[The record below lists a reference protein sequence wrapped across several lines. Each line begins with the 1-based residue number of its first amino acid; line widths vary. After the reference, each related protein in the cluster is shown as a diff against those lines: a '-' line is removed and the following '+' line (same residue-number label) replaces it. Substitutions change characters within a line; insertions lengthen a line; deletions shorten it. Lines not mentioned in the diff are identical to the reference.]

1 MTQNTNLNVSPY
13 FDDFDDS
20 KNYNKVL
27 FKPGFPIQAREL
39 TTLQSILHNQIE
51 KFGQYFFKEGSVVIP
66 GGVSYD
72 TNYTSVRVE
81 SSFLNVPVNLYT
93 SVLATN
99 NIKIKG
105 ETSGVIATVVNKLTE
120 VESTDKFDTLY
131 VKYTSSGTDNS
142 TREFLDGE
150 NLITLSDIDYGN
162 TKIETNATFAKCIDA
177 GATKT
182 GSSASISEGIYFIRG
197 YFVKVPKETLILDQ
211 YTNSPSYKVGFSV
224 SENIITAT
232 SVNKDLYDNAQGFSN
247 EAAPGADRFA
257 IELKLAKKLLT
268 DADDKNFIELLR
280 IQNGE
285 VFKFDRGEDPQF
297 AFVEDALAKRTF
309 DESGDYYVKPFS
321 IDVRESLNDRLGNR
335 GLFFENELTQNGNT
349 PSDEFFCLN
358 ISPGR
363 AYVKGYRIDNPYT
376 TALDVPKT
384 RTIKTKENAT
394 LPIQIGNVVEI
405 NNTFGAPITGYGTTQ
420 STVNLLNKRLAD
432 TKYPESGTEVIG
444 KARLYDWNQNS
455 SGITTTY
462 ETRLFDITTFSKIS
476 LTLEATVQE
485 NDHVKGKYSGA
496 SGFVNFAP
504 GTESIAGI
512 GTTTTSLTLQDVKGS
527 FQVNE
532 PLILNG
538 KEVGRNVGVVTDYS
552 FDDIKAI
559 HRNSQGLGF
568 ISQVG
573 VNTFAADLSLTRK
586 RVFDIGQEFLIEAG
600 SGNYPSQT
608 STNCTAN
615 GIKDFRK
622 YIKVGDLISYQG
634 TQSNVYKDTNV
645 NQVTAIGVGGTNFSM
660 VGIAT
665 VAGVLD
671 GAVYNTSP
679 RGVEVLVPTLRQASN
694 PGYRVDF
701 PEDYISSVNLL
712 DSSYIVKKQFTTTS
726 SATGTI
732 VLTASDIGDD
742 DLYFE
747 PFTEDN
753 YILTKVTGEKV
764 DLYSSQV
771 TIAAGNKQITI
782 TGIVDGGVVANRSHT
797 LTATLKRTKLAS
809 KEKSIT
815 RCRSLIVNKSSETGA
830 GIGTTTFN
838 DGLTYDRTYG
848 LRVQDDEISL
858 NYPEIHRVLGVF
870 ESNDNN
876 PAKLPS
882 ITVNNAS
889 DVFNSNNVVIG
900 EQFIGNNSGAL
911 ARVAVVSSATKLE
924 FVYENQNEF
933 EIGETITLKTSGI
946 VADINILQKG
956 DRNIAK
962 NYDLD
967 KGHRKEYVD
976 IGRIIRKKRI
986 DAPTRQLKIIF
997 DHYSNVEVAGTIETV
1012 SSYTG
1017 LDYRTE
1023 IPFVVDA
1030 RASDFMDLR
1039 PRVAPYSGSGSPFS
1053 FNNRDFTS
1061 SGNENLAT
1069 NQTVV
1074 ADYGFYLGRK
1084 DRLYL
1089 TTDGT
1094 FELKQG
1100 EPALHPKSPLPSDDG
1115 MEVARFTL
1123 KPYML
1128 KPNKSMTIEI
1138 IPHRRYTMKDIGSLE
1153 NRIKNL
1159 EEYTTLSLLETDTKN
1174 LTLKDENTGLDKFK
1188 SGFFVDNFRNHNS
1201 HDFTGESK
1209 FDIDIQRAECRPR
1222 STERNVTLVYE
1233 TEASILDP
1241 INTDYRWTNF
1251 SIESNIAKRGT
1262 GVTLA
1267 YTEEEFLNQPLATR
1281 VENLNPYMVSRY
1293 TGSIELTPSTDY
1305 WIDEF
1310 LSDTPEVIRMGDDIF
1325 QAFAMVLGVEDR
1337 ENGGMASAMWQTS
1350 DTVWGGTTTTTSTH
1364 TEDIALRFN
1373 EIDRGGFN
1381 SPGLTGDWNITWEQT
1396 GTRTTTTSTTTQ
1408 SGEDRDFNLELSA
1421 RVEETQLGNK
1431 VTGIENLFHCRSR
1444 NIEVLGTRLKPN
1456 TRYYVFMENQDVT
1469 KWCVPKLIPITMVNG
1484 SFSTGDIIQDV
1495 GVSAAV
1501 LGQASISFRAAQA
1514 NHKIGEWNNPVQTYA
1529 TEPYTQSTLSSS
1541 YSSTSNTINVDT
1553 FDLADFRAQSRRG
1566 FINNGMQLANA
1577 DGTAEATVAL
1587 RDGAIELISDEF
1599 GNLIFSLH
1607 IPEPSVATNPKFN
1620 TGLSSIKVTSS
1631 ANNELI
1637 LDPGEAFAEAQY
1649 LAAGQQVNSVQQT
1662 LSIRNPVVERIQTAS
1677 RPRSRVVGSSSGSV
1691 NNWTD
1696 SQIVDV
1702 EAINIVETGPW
1713 SDPLAQSFMVPGQYF
1728 QDGIFMTGGELFFK
1742 TKDDSAP
1749 VTVQIRELDN
1759 TGRPS
1764 DTVLPFSI
1772 TTINPE
1778 GVETSTNGS
1787 VGTGFTFTTP
1797 VYLRPQGTYAIVLIS
1812 PAMGWNT
1819 FITRMN
1825 EPDLLTGRLNDKQ
1838 PSLGSLF
1845 KSQNS
1850 QLWTESQQEDL
1861 KFKLNKAKFVTGTN
1875 SLVLT
1880 NNDLPLGHIR
1890 KDNPITAYSKR
1901 QTVSVASTTR
1911 IFEQGTTIEQTISNV
1926 TTNGS
1931 VFATGGP
1938 IDIVNGPGIAVT
1950 FSHQNTGIGITP
1962 TVGVEEYNNVT
1973 FTSLSGFGQ
1982 NAKATVRVAGGRVD
1996 RITMTA
2002 GGSGYAIGDVL
2013 VSGNVGFTGSAIRAV
2028 VGVVTTTDTII
2039 LDNVDSATQVAGSP
2053 GIQAG
2058 TGVTHYLG
2066 NGVKN
2071 SVAITPT
2078 AVTNDAIRDG
2088 LTMFV
2093 DHKNHGMHGNNNKL
2107 KIEDFASEF
2116 APVILQEKIDSDTTV
2131 IKVDN
2136 VGILT
2141 TFEGSP
2147 VGAANS
2153 GYIKI
2158 GKELISYEAT
2168 NASTNELTSIT
2179 RAIDNSLQSTHN
2191 ENADVSKYEFSGVS
2205 LRKINKTHTIDTKTK
2220 TFDSYYVK
2228 LSDNDKMFAFT
2239 KTGGGK
2245 QVKISQNIPF
2255 EAITPKINVITPTG
2269 TNVIARMKSTSGTS
2283 ISGSEVSFKDEGFE
2297 PVSLNSINV
2306 LDTPRIVASKT
2317 NEYEL
2322 LNDTKSLSIELQ
2334 LATANSD
2341 VSPMVDIDTANIV
2354 AHSNIIDSNVSD
2366 YTTDNR
2372 PRIVGQDP
2380 NSGIYETK
2388 RINLEFASNSL
2399 YVQFDG
2405 HREANAD
2412 FKVFYQLF
2420 RDDSQDSQQTY
2431 SLFNTNGSPDK
2442 QVNPNKKE
2450 NGFSEYKYTVNSTP
2464 QFTGFKIKVVM
2475 ISTNQAKP
2483 PRIKNFRAI
2492 ALRAY
2497 EVDTWIDYQ
2506 PPRT

>member
-13 FDDFDDS
+13 FDDFEDS

-66 GGVSYD
+66 GGVTYD
-72 TNYTSVRVE
+72 TNYTSVRIE
-81 SSFLNVPVNLYT
+81 SSYLNVNVNAYT
-93 SVLATN
+93 DVLATK
-99 NIKIKG
+99 NIRIKG

-120 VESTDKFDTLY
+120 VESIDKFDTLY

-150 NLITLSDIDYGN
+150 NLITLSDIDYSN
-162 TKIETNATFAKCIDA
+162 TKIEANATFAKCIDS

-182 GSSASISEGIYFIRG
+182 GSSSSIAEGIYFIRG
-197 YFVKVPKETLILDQ
+197 YFVKVPGETLILDQ

-224 SENIITAT
+224 TEKIITAT

-247 EAAPGADRFA
+247 EAAPGADRFS
-257 IELKLAKKLLT
+257 IEIKLGKKLLT
-268 DADDKNFIELLR
+268 DADDKNFIELIR
-280 IQNGE
+280 VQNGE
-285 VFKFDRGEDPQF
+285 IFKFEKGDDPQF
-297 AFVEDALAKRTF
+297 AYVEDALAKRTF
-309 DESGDYYVKPFS
+309 DESGNYYVKPFS

-349 PSDEFFCLN
+349 PSDDFFCLN

-384 RTIKTKENAT
+384 RTIQSKENAT

-405 NNTFGAPITGYGTTQ
+405 NNTFGSPITGYGTTQ

-444 KARLYDWNQNS
+444 KARVYDWNQNS
-455 SGITTTY
+455 SGISTTY
-462 ETRLFDITTFSKIS
+462 EVRLFDITTFSKVS
-476 LTLEATVQE
+476 LSLEATVQE

-532 PLILNG
+532 PIILNG
-538 KEVGRNVGVVTDYS
+538 KEVGRNVGVVTDYA

-559 HRNSQGLGF
+559 HRNSEGLGV
-568 ISQVG
+568 IGQVG
-573 VNTFAADLSLTRK
+573 VNTFAADLSLSRK
-586 RVFDIGQEFLIEAG
+586 QAFDPGIEFHVPAATGALHG
-600 SGNYPSQT
+600 SAVNV
-608 STNCTAN
+608 TAVN
-615 GIKDFRK
+615 VRDFRN
-622 YIKVGDLISYQG
+622 YIKVGDLISYGG
-634 TQSNVYKDTNV
+634 TNENVYQDVNV
-645 NQVTAIGVGGTNFSM
+645 NQVTAIGVGGTNFTM
-660 VGIAT
+660 AGIAT
-665 VAGVLD
+665 VAGVCN
-671 GAVYNTSP
+671 GAVKSITP
-679 RGVEVLVPTLRQASN
+679 TGLEVLVPTLRQASD
-694 PGYRVDF
+694 PGFRVDF

-712 DSSYIVKKQFTTTS
+712 DSSYIIKKQFTTTS

-782 TGIVDGGVVANRSHT
+782 TGIVDGGVVANRTHT

-815 RCRSLIVNKSSETGA
+815 RCRSLIVDKSSETGA

-848 LRVQDDEISL
+848 LRVQDEEISL
-858 NYPEIHRVLGVF
+858 NYPDIHRVLAVF
-870 ESNDNN
+870 ESNDNS
-876 PAKLPS
+876 AAQVPS

-889 DVFNSNNVVIG
+889 DVFNNNNVVIG
-900 EQFIGNNSGAL
+900 EQFIGNTSGAL
-911 ARVAVVSSATKLE
+911 ARVVTVPNATKLE
-924 FVYENQNEF
+924 FVYENQNQF

-976 IGRIIRKKRI
+976 IGRIIRKKST
-986 DAPTRQLKIIF
+986 DAPTRQLKIIL

-1039 PRVAPYSGSGSPFS
+1039 PRVASYSGSGSPFS
-1053 FNNRDFTS
+1053 FNNRDFTA

-1100 EPALHPKSPLPSDDG
+1100 EPSLYPKEPLPSDDG

-1128 KPNKSMTIEI
+1128 KPNKSMITEI

-1153 NRIKNL
+1153 SRIKNL

-1174 LTLKDENTGLDKFK
+1174 LILKDENTGLDKFK
-1188 SGFFVDNFRNHNS
+1188 SGFYVDNFRNHNS

-1222 STERNVTLVYE
+1222 STERNVTLIYE
-1233 TEASILDP
+1233 TEASTLDP

-1251 SIESNIAKRGT
+1251 EIESNLTKRGT

-1267 YTEEEFLNQPLATR
+1267 YSEEEFLNQPLATR
-1281 VENLNPYMVSRY
+1281 VENLNPYLVSRY
-1293 TGSIELTPSTDY
+1293 TGTLELTPSTDY

-1325 QAFAMVLGVEDR
+1325 QAFAMVLGVDDR
-1337 ENGGMASAMWQTS
+1337 ENGGMAGAMWQTS
-1350 DTVWGGTTTTTSTH
+1350 DTVWGGTSTTTSTR
-1364 TEDIALRFN
+1364 TEDISLQFN
-1373 EIDRGGFN
+1373 EIDRGGFA
-1381 SPGLTGDWNITWEQT
+1381 SPGLTGDWNLTWEQT
-1396 GTRTTTTSTTTQ
+1396 GTRVTTTSTTTQ
-1408 SGEDRDFNLELSA
+1408 SGEDRDFNLELTA

-1444 NIEVLGTRLKPN
+1444 NIEVVGTRLKPN

-1469 KWCVPKLIPITMVNG
+1469 RWCVPKLIPITMVSG
-1484 SFSTGDIIQDV
+1484 SFKTGDIIRDV

-1514 NHKIGEWNNPVQTYA
+1514 NHKLGEWNNPVQTYA
-1529 TEPYTQSTLSSS
+1529 TEPYTQSTLGST
-1541 YSSTSNTINVDT
+1541 YSSTSSTINVDT

-1577 DGTAEATVAL
+1577 DGTGEATVAL
-1587 RDGAIELISDEF
+1587 RDGVIELISDEF
-1599 GNLIFSLH
+1599 GNLLFSLH

-1631 ANNELI
+1631 ATNELI

-1677 RPRSRVVGSSSGSV
+1677 RARSRVVGSSSNSR

-1696 SQIVDV
+1696 SQVVAV
-1702 EAINIVETGPW
+1702 EAINIQETGPW
-1713 SDPLAQSFMVPGQYF
+1713 SDPLAQSFMVPGKYY
-1728 QDGIFMTGGELFFK
+1728 QDGLFLTGGELFFK
-1742 TKDDSAP
+1742 TKDETTP
-1749 VTVQIRELDN
+1749 VTVQIRELDEG
-1759 TGRPS
+1759 GRPGQ
-1764 DTVLPFSI
+1764 TILPFS
-1772 TTINPE
+1772 TTEINPA
-1778 GVETSTNGS
+1778 GVEVSTDGS

-1797 VYLRPQGTYAIVLIS
+1797 VYLRPQGTYAILLFA
-1812 PAMGWNT
+1812 PASLGWNA
-1819 FITRMN
+1819 FVTRMN
-1825 EPDLLTGRLNDKQ
+1825 EPDLISGRLNDKQ
-1838 PSLGSLF
+1838 PSMGSLF
-1845 KSQNS
+1845 KSQNA

-1861 KFKLNKAKFVTGTN
+1861 KFRLTKANFVTGTN

-1890 KDNPITAYSKR
+1890 KVNPITAYSKR
-1901 QTVSVASTTR
+1901 QTVSIAATTR
-1911 IFEQGTTIEQTISNV
+1911 IFEQGTTIEQTVSNV

-1938 IDIVNGPGIAVT
+1938 IDIINGPGIAVT
-1950 FSHQNTGIGITP
+1950 FSHRNTGIGITP
-1962 TVGVEEYNNVT
+1962 TAGVLEYDNVT

-1982 NAKATVRVAGGRVD
+1982 NAKATVRVAGGTVD
-1996 RITMTA
+1996 RITMTD
-2002 GGSGYAIGDVL
+2002 GGTGYAVGDVL
-2013 VSGNVGFTGSAIRAV
+2013 ISGNVGFTGSAIRAV
-2028 VGVVTTTDTII
+2028 VGVVTTTNTII
-2039 LDNVDSATQVAGSP
+2039 LDNVDSATQVPGAP

-2058 TGVTHYLG
+2058 TAVTHYLG

-2093 DHKNHGMHGNNNKL
+2093 DHKNHGMHGDNNKL
-2107 KIEDFASEF
+2107 KIEDFESEF
-2116 APVILQEKIDSDTTV
+2116 APVILQERIDSDTTV
-2131 IKVDN
+2131 IKVDT

-2141 TFEGSP
+2141 NFEGSP

-2158 GKELISYEAT
+2158 GKEIISYESADS
-2168 NASTNELTSIT
+2168 STNQLTNIT
-2179 RAIDNSLQSTHN
+2179 RAIDNSLQSTHDA
-2191 ENADVSKYEFSGVS
+2191 NADVAKYEFSGVS
-2205 LRKINKTHTIDTKTK
+2205 LRKINKTHSIDTRTR
-2220 TFDSYYVK
+2220 TFDNYYVK

-2239 KTGGGK
+2239 KTGGGG

-2269 TNVIARMKSTSGTS
+2269 TNVIGRMKSTSGTS
-2283 ISGSEVSFKDEGFE
+2283 ISGSEISFKDEGYE
-2297 PVSLNSINV
+2297 PISLNSINI
-2306 LDTPRIVASKT
+2306 LDTPRVVASKT

-2322 LNDTKSLSIELQ
+2322 LNDSKSLAIELQ
-2334 LATANSD
+2334 LATANPD
-2341 VSPMVDIDTANIV
+2341 VSPMVDIDTANII

-2388 RINLEFASNSL
+2388 RINLEFSSNSL

-2431 SLFNTNGSPDK
+2431 SPFNTDGSSDK
-2442 QVNPNKKE
+2442 LINPNKKE
-2450 NGFSEYKYTVNSTP
+2450 NGFSEYKYTINNTP
-2464 QFTGFKIKVVM
+2464 QFTGFKIKVIM
-2475 ISTNQAKP
+2475 TSTDQAKP
-2483 PRIKNFRAI
+2483 PRMKNFRAI

-2497 EVDTWIDYQ
+2497 EIDS
-2506 PPRT
+2506 